1 MSQVVTA
8 RKIARHYNAGLED
21 AIASTQA
28 HNDQVA
34 HDLLESGATGKDIN
48 RALLPIPERC
58 PEDLNGRFVRKFLRA
73 FNWRKV
79 SRNTG
84 GNYLAARMHILY
96 FQVYTFVFVGGGSA
110 RYS

>member
-58 PEDLNGRFVRKFLRA
+58 PENLDGRFVRKSCVLLIGTRCPA
-73 FNWRKV
+73 IQAE
-79 SRNTG
+79 T
-84 GNYLAARMHILY
+84 
-96 FQVYTFVFVGGGSA
+96 T
-110 RYS
+110 